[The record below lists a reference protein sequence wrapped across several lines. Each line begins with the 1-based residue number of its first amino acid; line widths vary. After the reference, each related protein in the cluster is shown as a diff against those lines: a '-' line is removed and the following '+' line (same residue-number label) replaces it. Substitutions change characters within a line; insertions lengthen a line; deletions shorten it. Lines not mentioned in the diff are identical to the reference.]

1 MEYRYRIIDRAI
13 AYQGFFTLSEYRL
26 QHERFAG
33 GWSDEIS
40 RLCFERGDAVAVLL
54 WDPRRDAVVL
64 VEQFRVGALGRP
76 YSPWLYEI
84 VAGITGPGETREEV
98 ARREAVEEAGCTIRE
113 LRPIGPI
120 LTTPGGSTETVGLYY
135 GLVAAPPAG
144 GLHGL
149 DEEHEDIRVIV
160 ASPDEVWQWMDQGRI
175 VNGPAL
181 TGLQWFRIHEKELR
195 RSSSAPAD

>member
-1 MEYRYRIIDRAI
+1 MEYRYRIIDRVI

-84 VAGITGPGETREEV
+84 VAGITGPGETREDV
-98 ARREAVEEAGCTIRE
+98 ARREAVEEAGCAVE
-113 LRPIGPI
+113 ALAFVCEY
-120 LTTPGGSTETVGLYY
+120 LCSPGGTSESTALYVGCVDSH
-135 GLVAAPPAG
+135 GVG
-144 GLHGL
+144 GIHGL
-149 DEEHEDIRVIV
+149 AHEHEDIRVSVVPRAEAMAMIG
-160 ASPDEVWQWMDQGRI
+160 GRLNSAAVI
-175 VNGPAL
+175 IA
-181 TGLQWFRIHEKELR
+181 LQWLALNRERLIAEWL
-195 RSSSAPAD
+195 PAGA